1 MKRTP
6 VISVELR
13 IVDGK
18 PLCKFSN
25 CPPQWISIPS
35 GILIFSATNSLA
47 SVAKGPFLL
56 GWALM
61 NSKEELKL
69 LLFDLLLCE

>member
-25 CPPQWISIPS
+25 CPPQCFDPFRDFDFF
-35 GILIFSATNSLA
+35 GHQFFGFGRKRSL
-47 SVAKGPFLL
+47 SLRMG
-56 GWALM
+56 
-61 NSKEELKL
+61 
-69 LLFDLLLCE
+69 FDEFEGRIETSFV